1 MRNFIS
7 DCIRFGH
14 NSYTS
19 FPVTPSPVLDFKF
32 AALPAEPSAHRS
44 GNPASSA
51 LARTLKP
58 VRNPRLRG
66 LQCLRCD
73 AVYPVT
79 LTHDGCPA
87 CKKAGFHVALRASY
101 LPDLENET
109 ERAEG
114 HDAIP
119 MPYASGF
126 TLGEGQTPMLEMTEL
141 ARHFDV
147 ARLGLKD
154 ESSNPTGSHK
164 DRMTAVGVAQALDFG
179 AHTLVLASS
188 GNAAVSAAHYA
199 WAAGLRCEVATYEG
213 MPATYSRQLDALGAR
228 RYVFADNAGRW
239 AFVRE
244 RSQYPGYFAL
254 TNYRLPALGSAPLAI
269 EGYKTI
275 APECVADAG
284 LPDHIVIPTA
294 RGDLAWGIYAGFRDL
309 LAAGRIPRLPR
320 LWLVEPFPRLA
331 RVFAGG
337 AINGSYPGHTAQF
350 STAGATVTYLQ
361 WQAATATGGGAV
373 VVNDDEA
380 RAARRL
386 LTAAG
391 VSAELCAAGGLAA
404 LRQLRESGAI
414 AADAHVV
421 LMLTANASSD
431 PSWPDPAV

>member
-1 MRNFIS
+1 M
-7 DCIRFGH
+7 
-14 NSYTS
+14 T
-19 FPVTPSPVLDFKF
+19 TSPVLDFKF
-32 AALPAEPSAHRS
+32 AAPPADPSAPLS
-44 GNPASSA
+44 GASPGMVRD
-51 LARTLKP
+51 RTPKP
-58 VRNPRLRG
+58 LRNPRLRG

-73 AVYPVT
+73 ALYPIT

-87 CKKAGFHVALRASY
+87 CKREGVHVALRASY
-101 LPDLENET
+101 LPDGP
-109 ERAEG
+109 A
-114 HDAIP
+114 DAMP
-119 MPYASGF
+119 MPYGQGF
-126 TLGEGQTPMLEMTEL
+126 TLGEGNTPLQQMPEL
-141 ARHFDV
+141 AKQFGV
-147 ARLGLKD
+147 AGLAFKD
-154 ESSNPTGSHK
+154 ESCNPTGSHK
-164 DRMTAVGVAQALDFG
+164 DRMTAVGVTQAFDFE

-199 WAAGLRCEVATYEG
+199 WAAGLGCEVATYEG

-244 RSQYPGYFAL
+244 RSQHSGYFAL

-269 EGYKTI
+269 EGYKPI
-275 APECVADAG
+275 ALECVSEGG

-309 LAAGRIPRLPR
+309 LAAGRIARLPK
-320 LWLVEPFPRLA
+320 LWLVEPFARLS
-331 RVFAGG
+331 RVLAGC

-373 VVNDDEA
+373 VVADEEA

-391 VSAELCAAGGLAA
+391 VSAELCSAGSLAA
-404 LRQLRESGAI
+404 LKQLRESNAI
-414 AADAHVV
+414 AADARVV
-421 LMLTANASSD
+421 LMLTASASSD
-431 PSWPDPAV
+431 PSWPDSAA

>member
-1 MRNFIS
+1 MN
-7 DCIRFGH
+7 
-14 NSYTS
+14 
-19 FPVTPSPVLDFKF
+19 PSPVLDLKF
-32 AALPAEPSAHRS
+32 CALPAGSSAS
-44 GNPASSA
+44 ATGAAPASA
-51 LARTLKP
+51 LARALKP
-58 VRNPRLRG
+58 VRNPRLHG

-73 AVYPVT
+73 ALYPVT

-87 CKKAGFHVALRASY
+87 CRRAGFHVALRASY
-101 LPDLENET
+101 LPE
-109 ERAEG
+109 AGAAPEG
-114 HDAIP
+114 ADAIP
-119 MPYASGF
+119 MPYVPGF
-126 TLGEGQTPMLEMTEL
+126 TLGEGRTPMQEL
-141 ARHFDV
+141 PSLAQHFGV
-147 ARLGLKD
+147 ARLAAKD

-199 WAAGLRCEVATYEG
+199 WAAGLGCEVAAYAG
-213 MPATYSRQLDALGAR
+213 MPATYARQLDALGAR
-228 RYVFADNAGRW
+228 RYEFADNAGRW

-269 EGYKTI
+269 EGYKPI
-275 APECVADAG
+275 AQECVSEG
-284 LPDHIVIPTA
+284 GVPDHIVIPTA

-309 LAAGRIPRLPR
+309 LAAGRIARLPR
-320 LWLVEPFPRLA
+320 LWLVEPFPRLS
-331 RVFAGG
+331 RVLAGG

-373 VVNDDEA
+373 VVGDEEA

-391 VSAELCAAGGLAA
+391 VSAELCAAAGLGA
-404 LRQLRESGAI
+404 LRQLREGNVI
-414 AADAHVV
+414 APDANVV

>member
-1 MRNFIS
+1 
-7 DCIRFGH
+7 
-14 NSYTS
+14 
-19 FPVTPSPVLDFKF
+19 
-32 AALPAEPSAHRS
+32 
-44 GNPASSA
+44 
-51 LARTLKP
+51 
-58 VRNPRLRG
+58 
-66 LQCLRCD
+66 
-73 AVYPVT
+73 
-79 LTHDGCPA
+79 
-87 CKKAGFHVALRASY
+87 
-101 LPDLENET
+101 
-109 ERAEG
+109 
-114 HDAIP
+114 
-119 MPYASGF
+119 
-126 TLGEGQTPMLEMTEL
+126 
-141 ARHFDV
+141 
-147 ARLGLKD
+147 
-154 ESSNPTGSHK
+154 
-164 DRMTAVGVAQALDFG
+164 
-179 AHTLVLASS
+179 VLASS

-213 MPATYSRQLDALGAR
+213 MPATYARQLDALGAR
-228 RYVFADNAGRW
+228 RYEFADNAGRW

-361 WQAATATGGGAV
+361 WQAAAATGGGAV
-373 VVNDDEA
+373 VVGDDEA

-404 LRQLRESGAI
+404 VRQLRETNAV

>member
-1 MRNFIS
+1 M
-7 DCIRFGH
+7 
-14 NSYTS
+14 
-19 FPVTPSPVLDFKF
+19 TPSPVLDFKF
-32 AALPAEPSAHRS
+32 AALPADSSALPP
-44 GNPASSA
+44 GNAAAGA

-73 AVYPVT
+73 ALYPVT

-87 CKKAGFHVALRASY
+87 CKRAGFHVALRASY
-101 LPDLENET
+101 LPELT
-109 ERAEG
+109 EG
-114 HDAIP
+114 PDAIP
-119 MPYASGF
+119 MPYAPGF
-126 TLGEGQTPMLEMTEL
+126 TLGEGHTPMQEMPEL

-213 MPATYSRQLDALGAR
+213 MPATYTRQLDALGAR
-228 RYVFADNAGRW
+228 RYMFADNAGRW

-269 EGYKTI
+269 EGYKAI
-275 APECVADAG
+275 ATECVADAG

-309 LAAGRIPRLPR
+309 MAAGRIPRLPR
-320 LWLVEPFPRLA
+320 LWLVEPFPRLS

-361 WQAATATGGGAV
+361 WQAASATGGGAV
-373 VVNDDEA
+373 VVSDEEA

-404 LRQLRESGAI
+404 LHQLRETNAI

>member
-1 MRNFIS
+1 MR
-7 DCIRFGH
+7 DQA
-14 NSYTS
+14 
-19 FPVTPSPVLDFKF
+19 P
-32 AALPAEPSAHRS
+32 
-44 GNPASSA
+44 
-51 LARTLKP
+51 KP
-58 VRNPRLRG
+58 VRNPNLRG

-73 AVYPVT
+73 ALYPVT
-79 LTHDGCPA
+79 LSHDGCPA
-87 CKKAGFHVALRASY
+87 CKRAGFHVALRASY
-101 LPDLENET
+101 LPDST
-109 ERAEG
+109 E
-114 HDAIP
+114 AIP
-119 MPYASGF
+119 MPYTSGF
-126 TLGEGQTPMLEMTEL
+126 ALGEGQTPLQDMPEL
-141 ARHFDV
+141 AQQFGV
-147 ARLGLKD
+147 ARLALKD
-154 ESSNPTGSHK
+154 ESRNPTGSHK
-164 DRMTAVGVAQALDFG
+164 DRMTAVGVAQALDFD

-199 WAAGLRCEVATYEG
+199 WAAGLGCEVATYEG
-213 MPATYSRQLDALGAR
+213 MPATYTRQLDALGAR

-244 RSQYPGYFAL
+244 RSQHPGYFAL

-269 EGYKTI
+269 EGYKPI
-275 APECVADAG
+275 ALECVADGG

-309 LAAGRIPRLPR
+309 MAAGRIARLPR

-331 RVFAGG
+331 RVLAGG

-373 VVNDDEA
+373 VVGDDEA

-386 LTAAG
+386 LSSVG

-404 LRQLRESGAI
+404 LRQLRESNAI

-421 LMLTANASSD
+421 LMLTANATGD
-431 PSWPDPAV
+431 PSWPDRPI

>member
-1 MRNFIS
+1 M
-7 DCIRFGH
+7 
-14 NSYTS
+14 TL
-19 FPVTPSPVLDFKF
+19 VTTSPVLDFKF
-32 AALPAEPSAHRS
+32 AASPADPLASPSGES
-44 GNPASSA
+44 PAMVRD
-51 LARTLKP
+51 RTPKP
-58 VRNPRLRG
+58 ARNPRLRG

-73 AVYPVT
+73 ALYPIT

-87 CKKAGFHVALRASY
+87 CKRAGIHVALRASY
-101 LPDLENET
+101 LPDSPADT
-109 ERAEG
+109 M
-114 HDAIP
+114 P

-126 TLGEGQTPMLEMTEL
+126 ALGEGGTPLQQMPEL
-141 ARHFDV
+141 AQQFGV
-147 ARLGLKD
+147 ARLAIKD
-154 ESSNPTGSHK
+154 ESCNPTGSHK
-164 DRMTAVGVAQALDFG
+164 DRMTAVGVAQALDFD

-199 WAAGLRCEVATYEG
+199 WAAGLGCEVATYEG
-213 MPATYSRQLDALGAR
+213 MPATFARQLDALGAR
-228 RYVFADNAGRW
+228 RYVFADNASRW

-269 EGYKTI
+269 EGYKPI
-275 APECVADAG
+275 ALECVTDGG

-309 LAAGRIPRLPR
+309 LAAGRIARLPK
-320 LWLVEPFPRLA
+320 LWLVEPFARLS
-331 RVFAGG
+331 RVLAGG
-337 AINGSYPGHTAQF
+337 AINGSYPGHTDQF

-373 VVNDDEA
+373 VVDDEQA

-404 LRQLRESGAI
+404 LKQLRESNAI

-421 LMLTANASSD
+421 LMLTASASSD
-431 PSWPDPAV
+431 PSWPDRSV

>member
-1 MRNFIS
+1 M
-7 DCIRFGH
+7 
-14 NSYTS
+14 
-19 FPVTPSPVLDFKF
+19 TPSPVLDFKF
-32 AALPAEPSAHRS
+32 AALPANPSATRPGDPSYPSSS
-44 GNPASSA
+44 G

-58 VRNPRLRG
+58 VRNPRLQG

-73 AVYPVT
+73 ALYPVT
-79 LTHDGCPA
+79 LTHSGCPA
-87 CKKAGFHVALRASY
+87 CKRAGFHVALRASY
-101 LPDLENET
+101 LPD
-109 ERAEG
+109 G
-114 HDAIP
+114 VDAIP
-119 MPYASGF
+119 MPYAPGF
-126 TLGEGQTPMLEMTEL
+126 TLGEGQTPMLEMPEL

-147 ARLGLKD
+147 ARLNLKD
-154 ESSNPTGSHK
+154 EASNPTGSHK

-213 MPATYSRQLDALGAR
+213 MPATYTRQLDALGAR

-244 RSQYPGYFAL
+244 RSQYPGYLAL

-284 LPDHIVIPTA
+284 LPDHVVIPTA

-373 VVNDDEA
+373 VVSDEEA

-404 LRQLRESGAI
+404 LRQLRESKAI

>member
-1 MRNFIS
+1 M
-7 DCIRFGH
+7 
-14 NSYTS
+14 T
-19 FPVTPSPVLDFKF
+19 TLPVLDFKF
-32 AALPAEPSAHRS
+32 AAPPPDPLAHPP
-44 GNPASSA
+44 GNPLGLVRDQAP
-51 LARTLKP
+51 KP
-58 VRNPRLRG
+58 VRNPNLRG

-73 AVYPVT
+73 ALYPVT
-79 LTHDGCPA
+79 LSHDGCPA
-87 CKKAGFHVALRASY
+87 CKRAGFHVALRASY
-101 LPDLENET
+101 LPDST
-109 ERAEG
+109 EAM
-114 HDAIP
+114 P
-119 MPYASGF
+119 MPYTSGF
-126 TLGEGQTPMLEMTEL
+126 ALGEGQTPLQDMPEL
-141 ARHFDV
+141 AQQFGV
-147 ARLGLKD
+147 ARLALKD
-154 ESSNPTGSHK
+154 ESRNPTGSHK
-164 DRMTAVGVAQALDFG
+164 DRMTAVGVAQALDFD

-199 WAAGLRCEVATYEG
+199 WAAGLGCEVATYEG
-213 MPATYSRQLDALGAR
+213 MPATYTRQLDALGAR

-244 RSQYPGYFAL
+244 RSQHPGYFAL

-269 EGYKTI
+269 EGYKPI
-275 APECVADAG
+275 ALECVADGG

-309 LAAGRIPRLPR
+309 MAAGRIARLPR

-331 RVFAGG
+331 RVLAGG

-373 VVNDDEA
+373 VVGDDEA

-386 LTAAG
+386 LSSVG

-404 LRQLRESGAI
+404 LRQLRESNAI

-421 LMLTANASSD
+421 LMLTANATGD
-431 PSWPDPAV
+431 PSWPDRPI